1 MKQFNYFKVSF
12 DISETN
18 EQFKLIERAEG
29 LIKELKDVLYR
40 LSSMQ
45 GAIKA
50 EEIPPTDADGE

>member
-1 MKQFNYFKVSF
+1 MSF

-50 EEIPPTDADGE
+50 EEIPPADADGE